1 MCEIRVSVRR
11 LLLVAVSL
19 VGCADARADRKPE
32 PPDTI
37 TLAFAGD
44 VMFGRF
50 VEGGFA
56 AIEAEKFPPFEGV
69 KPLLQRADLAMVNL
83 ETPVMTAPP
92 STSSWGTRMRFVATP
107 SRLATLTD
115 AGIDVVSLAN
125 NHHYDMRT
133 KGVAETPGLCQA
145 AGLTVI
151 GAARD
156 EPRFRIETIEVRGRR
171 VGAIAATTVRNGTQR
186 EQEPLLPFAT
196 PRELRELVT
205 PLVTKARAD
214 HDLVLVAM
222 HWGVEYADQP
232 SRWQVDAARGF
243 IDAGADL
250 VIGSHPHVL
259 QGIERYRS
267 GLIAYSLGN
276 FLFDNTLPLPRQ
288 TGVLTVTVDGAGCTS
303 ARFDPALLHK
313 LPEHHVKAAPGK
325 RGKLVRDRVRTLSG
339 NKQLRTAWT
348 DDGDALLLPRACPA
362 R

>member
-1 MCEIRVSVRR
+1 MRR
-11 LLLVAVSL
+11 LVPVAFLLAGVA
-19 VGCADARADRKPE
+19 GCASAHADLEPGESPDA
-32 PPDTI
+32 I

-69 KPLLQRADLAMVNL
+69 KALLQRADLAMVNL
-83 ETPVMTAPP
+83 ETPVMAAPP
-92 STSSWGTRMRFVATP
+92 PTSAWGTRMRFVATP
-107 SRLATLTD
+107 SRLVTLTD
-115 AGIDVVSLAN
+115 AGVDVVSLAN

-133 KGVAETPGLCQA
+133 KGVAETPGHCQG
-145 AGLTVI
+145 AGLTAI
-151 GAARD
+151 GAARE

-171 VGAIAATTVRNGTQR
+171 VAAIAATTVRNGTQR
-186 EQEPLLPFAT
+186 EHEPLLPFAT

-205 PLVTKARAD
+205 PLVAEARAD
-214 HDLVLVAM
+214 HDLVIVAM

-243 IDAGADL
+243 VDAGADL

-259 QGIERYRS
+259 QGIERYK
-267 GLIAYSLGN
+267 GAIIAYSLGN
-276 FLFDNTLPLPRQ
+276 FLFDNTLLVPRQ
-288 TGVLTVTVDGAGCTS
+288 TGVLTVTVDGAGCSS
-303 ARFDPALLHK
+303 ARFDPALVHK

-325 RGKLVRDRVRTLSG
+325 KGKIVRDRVRTLSG
-339 NKQLRTAWT
+339 SRQLKTAWT
-348 DDGDALLLPRACPA
+348 DDGDALLLPSDCPA